1 MEIAILE
8 VGLGGRLDAVN
19 MIDADVAV
27 ITSIGLDHMD
37 WLGDSIDK
45 IGFEKAG
52 VMRKDHPAVLAAK
65 DLPSSVKAHADD
77 IGAPTFTF
85 TEQYNFEQGAGGWS
99 WQGQHRTR
107 RALPLPSMRGGVQ
120 LQNAAAALQ
129 VVELLEESF
138 PVDQNAIKSGLIDA
152 KVFGRFDIY
161 QHKARFVVD
170 VGHNPEAVGHLASHL
185 GDLFVPG
192 KVHAVVG
199 MLKDKS
205 IAETLAVIAPRIEQW
220 HVIDLADN
228 PRGAKAE
235 LLTDVLPVGADS
247 YTYLSVKEAL
257 DTLDADLT
265 SDDLVVVFGSFVT
278 VGGAL
283 QWLGEMPT

>member
-1 MEIAILE
+1 
-8 VGLGGRLDAVN
+8 
-19 MIDADVAV
+19 V

-37 WLGDSIDK
+37 WLGDSIAK

-52 VMRKDHPAVLAAK
+52 VMRKGHPAVLAAK
-65 DLPSSVKAHADD
+65 DLPRSVKAHADKV
-77 IGAPTFTF
+77 GAKTFMLG
-85 TEQYNFEQGAGGWS
+85 EQYHFEQIAGGWS
-99 WQGQHRTR
+99 WQGQNRTR
-107 RALPLPSMRGGVQ
+107 RALPLPSMRGSVQ

-129 VVELLEESF
+129 VIELLEDTF
-138 PVDQNAIKSGLIDA
+138 PVDQNAAKSGLIDA

-220 HVIDLADN
+220 HLLDLSDN
-228 PRGAKAE
+228 PRGATAE
-235 LLTDVLPVGADS
+235 RLAECLPAESQKQS
-247 YTYLSVKEAL
+247 YASAKDALDAL
-257 DTLDADLT
+257 DTELS

-278 VGGAL
+278 VGATL
-283 QWLGEMPT
+283 AWLGEMPT